1 MLEKIKKI
9 INKKIANSNISLK
22 KSSFM
27 AFGLGALLV
36 LAFAPFNLFFFAI
49 ISLSLF
55 YAMIEQ
61 KNCPKQISILAFSY
75 IFGFFVFGVY
85 WICNSLFID
94 LKRFGW
100 LIPFAITLIPA
111 LMAIY
116 FAIIIYLYH
125 KLTTRYAINL
135 TYQKIIFFSVSFL
148 IFEVIRS
155 NLFTG
160 FSWNLL
166 GYIWLFDI
174 RMSQLA
180 SIIGV
185 YGLSFFACLTCL
197 LPYSLIYHQGKIFNK
212 IFSVIIL
219 FLLIANYF
227 FGYFY
232 IDQNYQQNNLKFAN
246 LRLVQANIAQKD
258 KWQDEEKYRIIADH
272 LDLTISK
279 PLDKIDAVIWS
290 ETSMPFIIEKN
301 DTRLH
306 NIIKNAIPPN
316 GNLISGG
323 ISYERILGSED
334 YKIFNSMLIFDNNS
348 LIKTYDKRHL
358 VPFGEFVPLHR
369 YLGFL
374 FIDQIVDQITGGGVG
389 FSGGEGEKMI
399 KLSKF
404 SFNPLLCYE
413 VIFSDEMLDKNS
425 SLPDMFINLTNDAW
439 FGVSTG
445 PFQHLQMARMRA
457 IEYGRP
463 LIRVAQS
470 GISANINHYGE
481 VIDKISLN
489 KRAIMDIS
497 VYKNNNRTFYSQNYH
512 LILWIILFW
521 SAILIF
527 IKNIHELTKK
537 FLKKFK

>member
-9 INKKIANSNISLK
+9 INKRIANNSISLK

-61 KNCPKQISILAFSY
+61 KNCPKQISILAFFY
-75 IFGFFVFGVY
+75 MFGFFVFGVY

-185 YGLSFFACLTCL
+185 YGLSFFACATCL

-232 IDQNYQQNNLKFAN
+232 IDQNYQQNNLPIAN

-258 KWQDEEKYRIIADH
+258 KWQEEEKYRIIADH

-290 ETSMPFIIEKN
+290 ETSMPFVIEKN

-316 GNLISGG
+316 GNLVSGG
-323 ISYERILGSED
+323 ISFERG
-334 YKIFNSMLIFDNNS
+334 KIFNSMLIFDNNS

-389 FSGGEGEKMI
+389 FSEGEGEKMI

-470 GISANINHYGE
+470 GISANINHYGQVVDKILLNQKG
-481 VIDKISLN
+481 VIDVKVFQN
-489 KRAIMDIS
+489 K
-497 VYKNNNRTFYSQNYH
+497 KTTFYSQNYNWILAIFFLPVL
-512 LILWIILFW
+512 LI
-521 SAILIF
+521 IF
-527 IKNIHELTKK
+527 FKK
-537 FLKKFK
+537 SK

>member
-9 INKKIANSNISLK
+9 INKRIANNSISLK

-61 KNCPKQISILAFSY
+61 KNCPKQISILAFFY
-75 IFGFFVFGVY
+75 MFGFFVFGVY

-185 YGLSFFACLTCL
+185 YGLSFFACATCL

-232 IDQNYQQNNLKFAN
+232 IDQNYQQNNLPIAN

-258 KWQDEEKYRIIADH
+258 KWQEEEKYRIIADH

-290 ETSMPFIIEKN
+290 ETSMPFVIEKN

-316 GNLISGG
+316 GNLVSGG
-323 ISYERILGSED
+323 ISFERG
-334 YKIFNSMLIFDNNS
+334 KIFNSMLIFDNNS

-389 FSGGEGEKMI
+389 FSEGEGEKMI

-470 GISANINHYGE
+470 GISAHINHYGE